1 MIVKWTKKSNNT
13 TFDITKVVGTISWSG
28 SVTQAARQAS
38 ITVLHAPNDSNIK
51 KLKLNLSVKNIFSIF
66 IKRNNIAYR

>member
-38 ITVLHAPNDSNIK
+38 ITVLHEIGRASCRER
-51 KLKLNLSVKNIFSIF
+51 V
-66 IKRNNIAYR
+66 